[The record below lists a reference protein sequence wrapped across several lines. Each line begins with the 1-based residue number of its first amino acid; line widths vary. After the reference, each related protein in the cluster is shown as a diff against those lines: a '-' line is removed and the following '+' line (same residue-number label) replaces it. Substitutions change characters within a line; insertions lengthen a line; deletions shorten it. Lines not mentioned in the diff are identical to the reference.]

1 MRCSPAPGGRVMS
14 LRPPSLFR
22 LVGAALLGAVAAVVA
37 ISPAWAAAPITYAAL
52 GDSYSSGVGA
62 GGYDSASGSCSRSP
76 RSYTALWARS
86 HAVATF
92 TSAACSGATTA
103 DVLNNQLGV
112 LGTDG
117 ACAFAVNNAKSFATG
132 TLPARLDRTYA
143 AIRSRAPHATVI
155 VLGYPHLFE
164 QTASC
169 GLFGL
174 NLTKR
179 RTLNSAADT
188 LAGVLAARAA
198 AARDTFVDVRGSF
211 AGHGICGSQPWIN
224 STTWPV
230 TDSYHPTSN
239 GYRFG
244 YLPALVGVTG

>member
-22 LVGAALLGAVAAVVA
+22 LVGAALLGAV
-37 ISPAWAAAPITYAAL
+37 
-52 GDSYSSGVGA
+52 
-62 GGYDSASGSCSRSP
+62 GYDSASGSCSRSP

-112 LGTDG
+112 LSAATTLVTITIGGNDAGFVSVVTTCLLGTDG

-179 RTLNSAADT
+179 RTRNSAADT